1 MFDKFSPSAL
11 QAVFH
16 ARGQASLFGT
26 EIMTPELLLLAILRW
41 HALDVS
47 SLIGNKSDRNEELR
61 KQIEEQI
68 PRGETF
74 STSVDLPISKEL
86 ELVFQH
92 AIEEVS
98 GTEYKIVQLGHLLI
112 GVLRE
117 EGCCA
122 AQVLRANGA
131 ELELVR
137 QRMLKSE

>member
-16 ARGQASLFGT
+16 ARGQASVFGT
-26 EIMTPELLLLAILRW
+26 EMMTPELLLFTILRW
-41 HALDVS
+41 NALDVS
-47 SLIGNKSDRNEELR
+47 RLIGNESDRNEELR

-68 PRGETF
+68 PRGEPI
-74 STSVDLPISKEL
+74 STSIDLPVSKEL

-92 AIEEVS
+92 AIDEVS
-98 GTEYKIVQLGHLLI
+98 GTEHETVQLGHLLI

-137 QRMLKSE
+137 QQMLKSQ